1 MKTIYL
7 YIIAFSNFDVIL
19 YMLIQKEEFQNHNDD
34 NNPVNEI
41 NRDEI
46 NNNLEEINS
55 NANHNNNRTR
65 PRGFDIFLSH
75 GLNAEEVR
83 ALRVIF
89 HFAQAQESL
98 ISGIPL
104 DWTNNGIYQREER
117 WLINQINIMF
127 NRNRNRNQEG
137 NNNYITLNVND
148 DSIFTMRNSLSIF
161 YENQIDLRYIF
172 IIGFLVGLLTNVFG
186 ILLLFC
192 RFKATFKLGLI
203 CGMIISIIFF
213 SKLLHFK

>member
-1 MKTIYL
+1 
-7 YIIAFSNFDVIL
+7 
-19 YMLIQKEEFQNHNDD
+19 MLIQKEEFKNQNNE
-34 NNPVNEI
+34 NNPDNEI
-41 NRDEI
+41 NNEEI
-46 NNNLEEINS
+46 NNNLDEINS
-55 NANHNNNRTR
+55 NSNQNNNENNNQRR
-65 PRGFDIFLSH
+65 VRGFDIFLSH

-89 HFAQAQESL
+89 HFAQAHESL
-98 ISGIPL
+98 RNGIPL

-117 WLINQINIMF
+117 WLINQINGMY
-127 NRNRNRNQEG
+127 NRNRNGE
-137 NNNYITLNVND
+137 NNNYISLNVND
-148 DSIFTMRNSLSIF
+148 DLIFNERNGFNIF
-161 YENQIDLRYIF
+161 YESQIDLRYVF
-172 IIGFLVGLLTNVFG
+172 IIGFLVGILTNVFG

>member
-1 MKTIYL
+1 
-7 YIIAFSNFDVIL
+7 
-19 YMLIQKEEFQNHNDD
+19 MLIQKEEFQNQNNE
-34 NNPVNEI
+34 NNPDNEI
-41 NRDEI
+41 NHEEI
-46 NNNLEEINS
+46 NNNLDEINS
-55 NANHNNNRTR
+55 NSNQNNNENNNQRR
-65 PRGFDIFLSH
+65 VRGFDIFLSH

-89 HFAQAQESL
+89 HFAQAHESL
-98 ISGIPL
+98 RNGIPL

-117 WLINQINIMF
+117 WLINQINGMY
-127 NRNRNRNQEG
+127 NRNRNGE
-137 NNNYITLNVND
+137 NNNYISLNVND
-148 DSIFTMRNSLSIF
+148 DLIFNERNGFNIF
-161 YENQIDLRYIF
+161 YESQIDLRYVF
-172 IIGFLVGLLTNVFG
+172 IIGFLVGILTNVFG

>member
-1 MKTIYL
+1 
-7 YIIAFSNFDVIL
+7 
-19 YMLIQKEEFQNHNDD
+19 MLIQKEEFQNHNDD

-46 NNNLEEINS
+46 NNNLDEINS
-55 NANHNNNRTR
+55 NSNQNNNRTR

-75 GLNAEEVR
+75 GLNAEDVR

-89 HFAQAQESL
+89 HFIQAQESL

-117 WLINQINIMF
+117 WLINQINVMF

-148 DSIFTMRNSLSIF
+148 DSIFPMRNSLSIF

-172 IIGFLVGLLTNVFG
+172 IIGFLVGLLTNVLG

-192 RFKATFKLGLI
+192 RFKAMFKLGLI